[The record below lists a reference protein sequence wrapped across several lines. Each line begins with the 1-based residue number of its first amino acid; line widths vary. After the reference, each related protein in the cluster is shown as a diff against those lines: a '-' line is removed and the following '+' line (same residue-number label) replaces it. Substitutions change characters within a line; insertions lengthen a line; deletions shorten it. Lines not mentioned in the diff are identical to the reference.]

1 MKRTGSAARATREV
15 TIKTKVNI
23 DGSGKANVRTGIK
36 LLDHLIETLA
46 AHSMIDIDI
55 SAKGDLLH
63 HIAEDTAIALGDAL
77 DRALGSRAGI
87 ARFGSATVPM
97 DEALATAAVDLVK
110 RPYAVA
116 NTQVEA
122 ARIED
127 MATEDVSH
135 FLRSFAESAH
145 IALHLNVT
153 YGQNDHHKIEA
164 CFKALAIAIR
174 QACAPDPRR
183 TGPPSTKG
191 TV

>member
-1 MKRTGSAARATREV
+1 MKRTGSAGRATREV
-15 TIKTKVNI
+15 TIKAKVNI

-36 LLDHLIETLA
+36 FLDHLMETLA
-46 AHSMIDIDI
+46 AHSMINIDV

-63 HIAEDTAIALGDAL
+63 HIAEDTAIALGQAL
-77 DRALGSRAGI
+77 DEALGSRTGI

-97 DEALATAAVDLVK
+97 DEALASAAVDLVK
-110 RPYAVA
+110 RPYAVVSM
-116 NTQVEA
+116 QVEA

-127 MATEDVSH
+127 MATEDVLH

-145 IALHLNVT
+145 IALHLNVA
-153 YGQNDHHKIEA
+153 YGRNDHHKIEA

-183 TGPPSTKG
+183 KGPPSTKG
-191 TV
+191 AI

>member
-1 MKRTGSAARATREV
+1 MKRTGSAGRATREV

-36 LLDHLIETLA
+36 FLDHLIETLA
-46 AHSMIDIDI
+46 AHSMINIDI

-63 HIAEDTAIALGDAL
+63 HIVEDTAIALGQAL
-77 DRALGSRAGI
+77 DEALGSRAGI
-87 ARFGSATVPM
+87 ARFGSAIVPM
-97 DEALATAAVDLVK
+97 DEALASAAVDLVK
-110 RPYAVA
+110 RPYAIA

-127 MATEDVSH
+127 MATEDVLH
-135 FLRSFAESAH
+135 FLRSFAESAR

-183 TGPPSTKG
+183 KGPPSSKG